1 MASLGPISKIW
12 AVKVWNNGIFSAAT
26 YSVND
31 DTTKD
36 EVLMKREKM
45 RYEQYIRKF
54 DRNHMEGFMI
64 SQLRMRKGQLDE
76 NALDRLSEIH
86 KSLKKMET
94 ERIHYHLVR
103 SGTGLKFCD
112 PMGRLQ
118 CGAIHENGSILRREN
133 TSLCKEINIE
143 GDVQNLPL
151 G

>member
-1 MASLGPISKIW
+1 
-12 AVKVWNNGIFSAAT
+12 
-26 YSVND
+26 
-31 DTTKD
+31 
-36 EVLMKREKM
+36 MKRETM

-64 SQLRMRKGQLDE
+64 SQLRMRKGQLDK

-86 KSLKKMET
+86 KSLKKMEN

-103 SGTGLKFCD
+103 SRTGLKFCD
-112 PMGRLQ
+112 PMGSLH

-133 TSLCKEINIE
+133 ASLCKEINIE